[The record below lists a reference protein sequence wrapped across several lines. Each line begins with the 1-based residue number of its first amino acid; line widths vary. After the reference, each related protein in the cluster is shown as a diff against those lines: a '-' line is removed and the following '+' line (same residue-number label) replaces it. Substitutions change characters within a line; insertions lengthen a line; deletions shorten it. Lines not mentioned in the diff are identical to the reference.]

1 MGGPLADDEFN
12 VILGALDM
20 TTKTAARNMTR
31 EARGAHLG
39 CFWEGWG
46 RPGRESSWGP

>member
-20 TTKTAARNMTR
+20 TSKTAASNMTPLDKAR
-31 EARGAHLG
+31 SRARGLR
-39 CFWEGWG
+39 F
-46 RPGRESSWGP
+46 

>member
-20 TTKTAARNMTR
+20 TSKTAASNMTPLDKVFMLSTEDR
-31 EARGAHLG
+31 LG
-39 CFWEGWG
+39 K
-46 RPGRESSWGP
+46 PTLQVQ